1 MFKTLEKFNSRIV
14 FQVVF
19 DDLTES
25 EYLQDDLMMILEKCS
40 KERHASEFT
49 IFDNDR
55 FDKKQREIFSYA
67 RNFLFLQCEPQEM
80 QPQSNAITINS
91 CEFFNGGSIFLGSHC
106 KIGKFSKKF
115 FVK

>member
-1 MFKTLEKFNSRIV
+1 MFNSYIPGR
-14 FQVVF
+14 FFF

-55 FDKKQREIFSYA
+55 LDKNSFSKREIFLDA
-67 RNFLFLQCEPQEM
+67 RKFLLKKM
-80 QPQSNAITINS
+80 KNRK
-91 CEFFNGGSIFLGSHC
+91 IF
-106 KIGKFSKKF
+106 
-115 FVK
+115 

>member
-1 MFKTLEKFNSRIV
+1 MVSNSGMFNSRVVSQI
-14 FQVVF
+14 VF

-55 FDKKQREIFSYA
+55 LDKKQF
-67 RNFLFLQCEPQEM
+67 
-80 QPQSNAITINS
+80 
-91 CEFFNGGSIFLGSHC
+91 
-106 KIGKFSKKF
+106 
-115 FVK
+115 

>member
-1 MFKTLEKFNSRIV
+1 MFNSRV
-14 FQVVF
+14 TSLVVF

-55 FDKKQREIFSYA
+55 LDKNSFSKREIFLDA
-67 RNFLFLQCEPQEM
+67 RKFY
-80 QPQSNAITINS
+80 
-91 CEFFNGGSIFLGSHC
+91 FF
-106 KIGKFSKKF
+106 
-115 FVK
+115 

>member
-1 MFKTLEKFNSRIV
+1 MKSIEKPRKNQWFLMASNSGMFNSRVVSQI
-14 FQVVF
+14 VF

-55 FDKKQREIFSYA
+55 LDKKRF
-67 RNFLFLQCEPQEM
+67 
-80 QPQSNAITINS
+80 
-91 CEFFNGGSIFLGSHC
+91 
-106 KIGKFSKKF
+106 
-115 FVK
+115 